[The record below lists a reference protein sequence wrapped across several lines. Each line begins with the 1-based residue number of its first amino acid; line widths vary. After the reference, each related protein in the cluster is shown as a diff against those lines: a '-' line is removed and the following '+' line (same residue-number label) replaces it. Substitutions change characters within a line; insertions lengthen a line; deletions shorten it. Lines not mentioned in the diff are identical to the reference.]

1 MADDS
6 NAILRRRSSLRQQRR
21 LSLQYENNSWAAP
34 PSGVGISAS
43 SVELCK
49 P

>member
-6 NAILRRRSSLRQQRR
+6 SAILRRRSSLRQQRR
-21 LSLQYENNSWAAP
+21 LSFQYENNSWAAP
-34 PSGVGISAS
+34 PSGVSISVS
-43 SVELCK
+43 SVELCE